1 MKKFYILAAALT
13 LTAITA
19 NAQDNLI
26 LNGNFENWT
35 TENPEN
41 FDKVTATTGTP
52 PPVYNDLITKET
64 TNSKSGNAVKQESKA
79 TGSTQY
85 LEYGDLIPVVAGR
98 KYKISYWYQDNDSK
112 ARTRCWSSWIGNDG
126 KALAA
131 DLQTGIQEDNN
142 SYSVDG
148 ANWVNK
154 IIEVVA
160 PAGAEKI
167 RYQART
173 YHQNNIG
180 GGFIYFDDLSFTDVT
195 SAGLDEQ
202 TIAGLQIFPNPLSG
216 SVLNIVTSSD
226 NSDKTVAVF
235 DMLGKQVLNTKVV
248 NGTVDASGLSTG
260 IYVVKITEEGKTAT
274 KKLVVK

>member
-41 FDKVTATTGTP
+41 FDKVVGGAAP
-52 PPVYNDLITKET
+52 DAPIYNDLFTKET
-64 TNSKSGNAVKQESKA
+64 TISKSGNSVKQISKA

-98 KYKISYWYQDNDSK
+98 KYKISYWYLDNDNK
-112 ARTRCWSSWIGNDG
+112 ARTRLWSTWLND
-126 KALAA
+126 ANSS
-131 DLQTGIQEDNN
+131 TGITQTEVQQAAYSEDNAQWIQKD
-142 SYSVDG
+142 VT
-148 ANWVNK
+148 VT
-154 IIEVVA
+154 A
-160 PAGAEKI
+160 PAGATKL
-167 RYQART
+167 RYQVRT
-173 YHQNNIG
+173 YHQDNIG
-180 GGFIYFDDLSFTDVT
+180 GGYIYFDDLSFTDVT

-248 NGTVDASGLSTG
+248 NGTVDAAGLSTG

>member
-26 LNGNFENWT
+26 LNGNFENRT

-41 FDKVTATTGTP
+41 FDKVVGGAAP
-52 PPVYNDLITKET
+52 DAPIYNDLFTKET
-64 TNSKSGNAVKQESKA
+64 TISKSGNSVKQISKA

-98 KYKISYWYQDNDSK
+98 KYKISYWYLDNDNK
-112 ARTRCWSSWIGNDG
+112 ARTRLWSTWLND
-126 KALAA
+126 ANSS
-131 DLQTGIQEDNN
+131 TGITQTEVQQAAYSEDNAQWIQKD
-142 SYSVDG
+142 VT
-148 ANWVNK
+148 VT
-154 IIEVVA
+154 A
-160 PAGAEKI
+160 PAGATKL
-167 RYQART
+167 RYQVRT
-173 YHQNNIG
+173 YHQDNIG
-180 GGFIYFDDLSFTDVT
+180 GGYIYFDDLSFTDVT

-248 NGTVDASGLSTG
+248 NGTVDAAGLSTG

>member
-41 FDKVTATTGTP
+41 FDKVVGGAAP
-52 PPVYNDLITKET
+52 DAPIYNDLFTKET
-64 TNSKSGNAVKQESKA
+64 TISKSGNSVKQISKA

-98 KYKISYWYQDNDSK
+98 KYKISYWYLDNDNK
-112 ARTRCWSSWIGNDG
+112 ARTRLWSTWLND
-126 KALAA
+126 ANSS
-131 DLQTGIQEDNN
+131 TGITQTEVQQAAYSEDNAQWIQKD
-142 SYSVDG
+142 VT
-148 ANWVNK
+148 VT
-154 IIEVVA
+154 A
-160 PAGAEKI
+160 PAGATKL
-167 RYQART
+167 RYQVRT
-173 YHQNNIG
+173 YHQDNIG
-180 GGFIYFDDLSFTDVT
+180 GGYIYFDDLSFTDVT

-216 SVLNIVTSSD
+216 TVLNIITSSD

-235 DMLGKQVLNTKVV
+235 DMLGKQVLNTKIV
-248 NGTVDASGLSTG
+248 NGTVDAAGLSTG